1 MKKISDT
8 ALFVDSKGNVR
19 RVKVPFL
26 VRVKNNNQRNLQ
38 DVWVKRIVFEDNTM
52 VLYEIDKDLRPHFDY
67 ELITEG
73 FVRYE
78 LSTYI

>member
-19 RVKVPFL
+19 REKVPFL
-26 VRVKNNNQRNLQ
+26 VKVKNYQGVKKE
-38 DVWVKRIVFEDNTM
+38 VWVKRIVFEDETM
-52 VLYEIDKDLRPHFDY
+52 ILYEIDEGLKPHFDY